1 MPEVRDTIRGFITE
15 TFMFRSN
22 GKAIADSESLLK
34 AGVLDSVGVLVLVQF
49 IEETFEVKVEDEE
62 VEPDN
67 FASIDN
73 LTSYVEGKIAARGA
87 A

>member
-1 MPEVRDTIRGFITE
+1 VSQVRERIRGFISE
-15 TFMFRSN
+15 TFMFRAN
-22 GKAIADSESLLK
+22 GKQIADSESLLK
-34 AGVLDSVGVLVLVQF
+34 AGVLDSVGVLVLVSF

-67 FASIDN
+67 FASIDS
-73 LTSYVEGKIAARGA
+73 LTSYVERKIETRGA